1 MLQVEQIPILK
12 IDDFL
17 ITSIQ
22 VALHD
27 KLALSFQDG
36 VLRKIEHTNAKGL
49 IIDITAV
56 DVVDSFITR
65 ILVET
70 AAMARMMGTKTVLVG
85 LRPDVAITLTEFG
98 MKLKG
103 IQTALDLER
112 GLAML
117 RKEIEMDNEEFC

>member
-1 MLQVEQIPILK
+1 MMQMEQIPILK

-27 KLALSFQDG
+27 KLALTFQDS
-36 VLRKIEHTNAKGL
+36 VLHRIEETNARGL

-70 AAMARMMGTKTVLVG
+70 SAMANLMGTKTVLVG
-85 LRPDVAITLTEFG
+85 LRPEIAITLTEFG

-103 IQTALDLER
+103 IDTALDLEK
-112 GLAML
+112 GIALL
-117 RKEIEMDNEEFC
+117 RQEETIFN